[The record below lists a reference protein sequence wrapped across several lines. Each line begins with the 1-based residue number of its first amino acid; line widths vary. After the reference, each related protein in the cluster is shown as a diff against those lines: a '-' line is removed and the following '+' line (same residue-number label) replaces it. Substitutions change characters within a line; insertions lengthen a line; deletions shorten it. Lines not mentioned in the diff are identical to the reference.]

1 MWASIIVVIDMLYI
15 VSVEYDEETNSV
27 VLKLYNSETQ
37 KLEYFYDEEYKS
49 YFLADAPIDMKGII
63 KQDYVNKYN
72 ALHDRMDR
80 VVKVSVDNP
89 SVITYMNSKIREC
102 EKKVPPEEH
111 PLKNCIWENHIKTFQ
126 SYIYDNDIKIG
137 MPYYRGN
144 GTLLFSLDETAENNV
159 SELVNLIRP
168 SDSDVPVYEEFAR
181 LLEYPAPNFKR
192 ISIDAE
198 ILNEV
203 EKQVPDP
210 DNANMP
216 VLCVCLVSDTG
227 ERFAFVLIQDK
238 QTKFDLNVDFTKVQ
252 FFTDEAEMLKAIFKL
267 VENYP
272 FIVSFNGDDFDL
284 PYLFNRALRLDIP
297 LMDIPISMREKMTF
311 WKDAV
316 HIDLYKFFGIRAMQ
330 TYAFAAKYKTISLDA
345 ISKALLGRGKTGNG
359 KWVKDMNYEELISYC
374 MNDAQLTMDLTTYN
388 DNLVM
393 NLILVLA
400 RLSKMPVDNV
410 CRKSI
415 SNWIRSMIYMEHRK
429 RGYLIPRS
437 EEIMELKG
445 KTSSVA
451 KIKGKK
457 YKGAVVVDPV
467 FGIHFLTKVGD
478 FASLY
483 PTIMK
488 NYNLGYATV
497 NCIHESCHDNTF
509 AGMPH
514 WVCRKQ
520 KAIEGQVI
528 GALRDLRVFWF
539 KPKGKDK
546 KLTESSRNWYKVAEQ
561 SIKVFCNAS
570 YGVFGDDKFTL
581 YCPPFAE
588 YVTGIGRWTI
598 TRTIAKAQEMGLEVI
613 YGDTDSV
620 FIKNPP
626 KEKMDALIDWCKDT
640 FDIDFELDKS
650 YRYVCLSTRKKNYLG
665 VLEDGTVDVK
675 GLTGKKKHTPKM
687 FKDTFETTK
696 TLLSKVFTEQ
706 DMNVR
711 KLEIKKL
718 VKANYFTLKNRKWTN
733 MNDLAFHVSLT
744 KNISEYD
751 TLPQHVKA
759 AKALVAE
766 GFAVPNGST
775 IDFIKV
781 ITIKGGRGRVA
792 RESDSVK
799 PVELTKMEDVD
810 VEKYIEFLK
819 STFAQVLEPLGI
831 SWNKDIL
838 GIQMLDSYPT

>member
-1 MWASIIVVIDMLYI
+1 MLYI
-15 VSVEYDEETNSV
+15 VSVDFNEEINSI
-27 VLKLYNSETQ
+27 VLKLYNTETQ
-37 KLEYFYDEEYKS
+37 RLEYYYDAEYKS
-49 YFLADAPIDMKGII
+49 YFISDGPVDMKGVI
-63 KQDYVNKYN
+63 KQEPIMKYN
-72 ALHDRMDR
+72 ALHDRIDNM
-80 VVKVSVDNP
+80 VKVSVNNP
-89 SVITYMNSKIREC
+89 SIISYMNSRIKDDER
-102 EKKVPPEEH
+102 KVPPVENYMKKH
-111 PLKNCIWENHIKTFQ
+111 VWENHLKMFQ
-126 SYIYDNDIKIG
+126 SYIYDKDIKVG
-137 MPYYRGN
+137 MPYYRGKDK
-144 GTLLFSLDETAENNV
+144 LLFSLDDVAETNV
-159 SELVNLIRP
+159 TELVNLIRP
-168 SDSDVPVYEEFAR
+168 SDSDRTVYEDFAR

-192 ISIDAE
+192 ISLDAE
-198 ILNEV
+198 ILNEY

-216 VLCVCLVSDTG
+216 VLCVCLVSNTG
-227 ERFAFVLIQDK
+227 ERFAFALIQDRPL
-238 QTKFDLNVDFTKVQ
+238 KFDLNIDFTKVK
-252 FFTDEAEMLKAIFKL
+252 FYTDEAEMLRDIFKC
-267 VENYP
+267 VADYP
-272 FIVSFNGDDFDL
+272 FIVTFNGDDFDL
-284 PYLFNRALRLDIP
+284 PYIFNRALRLNIP
-297 LMDIPISMREKMTF
+297 LSEIPISMREKMTF
-311 WKDAV
+311 WNNAI
-316 HIDLYKFFGIRAMQ
+316 HLDLYKFFGIRAMQ
-330 TYAFAAKYKTISLDA
+330 TYAFAQKYKTIGLDA
-345 ISKALLGRGKTGNG
+345 ISKALLGRGKNDNG
-359 KWVKDMNYEELISYC
+359 KWVKDMNYEELLSYC

-410 CRKSI
+410 SRKSI
-415 SNWIRSMIYMEHRK
+415 SNWIRSMIYTEHRK
-429 RGYLIPRS
+429 RGYIIPRS
-437 EEIMELKG
+437 EEIVELKG
-445 KTSSVA
+445 KTSSTA
-451 KIKGKK
+451 LIKGKK
-457 YKGAVVVDPV
+457 YKGAVVVKPV
-467 FGIHFLTKVGD
+467 FGIHFNTKVGD

-488 NYNLGYATV
+488 NYNLGHATV

-509 AGMPH
+509 ADMPH
-514 WVCRKQ
+514 WVCRKN

-546 KLTESSRNWYKVAEQ
+546 KLSDSNRNWYKVAEQ

-588 YVTGIGRWTI
+588 YVTGIGRWIIMQTM
-598 TRTIAKAQEMGLEVI
+598 AKAQEMGLEVI

-626 KEKMDALIDWCKDT
+626 KEKMDALMAWAKDT
-640 FDIDFELDKS
+640 YDIDFELDKS

-665 VLEDGTVDVK
+665 VLDDGTVDVK
-675 GLTGKKKHTPKM
+675 GLTGKKKHTPKL

-696 TLLSKVFTEQ
+696 SLLSKVFTEQ
-706 DMNVR
+706 DMNIR
-711 KLEIKKL
+711 KIEIKKL
-718 VKANYFTLKNRKWTN
+718 VKANYYILKNRKWTD

-744 KNISEYD
+744 KEIEEYD

-766 GFAVPNGST
+766 GLQVANGST

-781 ITIKGGRGRVA
+781 IPIKGGRGRLA
-792 RESDSVK
+792 RESDNVK
-799 PVELTKMEDVD
+799 PVELTKMPEVD
-810 VEKYIEFLK
+810 VEKYIEFLE

-838 GIQMLDSYPT
+838 GIQKLDSYQT